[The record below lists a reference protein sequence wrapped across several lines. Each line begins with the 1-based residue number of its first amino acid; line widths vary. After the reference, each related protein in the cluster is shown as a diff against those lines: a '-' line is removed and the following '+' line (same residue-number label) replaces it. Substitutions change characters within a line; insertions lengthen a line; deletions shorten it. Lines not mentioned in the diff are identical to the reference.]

1 MTKKSISNTAGW
13 LGYREIM
20 QIVYFT
26 EYTEKGTFP
35 ILSVVLEFPLHK
47 ADSIFRN
54 QSQIMHVLIFYFI
67 HISLVTE

>member
-1 MTKKSISNTAGW
+1 
-13 LGYREIM
+13 M